1 MNFRTYV
8 LVKVKVVSEDDLPE
22 WYRKKKKR
30 SPFFGNWLFGDIE
43 EMMKEMEEMMERE
56 FSQFKTRIP
65 EDLKRE
71 RKLPD
76 GTTIP
81 EWGPFVYGYSMTIG
95 PNGKPKI
102 REFGNVKASS
112 DPEKCG
118 INKPCIDVK
127 EEREPL
133 VDIISANGEIKVIVE
148 LPGVAKEDIK
158 LRGTEDKLTISVET
172 FLTAN
177 TSKKL
182 RCQRKLLLRRL
193 RQHTRMGCWR
203 LQCPKLKIIR
213 NPVEKKLKSNSIVSS
228 SSDIDNSP

>member
-43 EMMKEMEEMMERE
+43 EMMKDMEEMMERE

-158 LRGTEDKLTISVET
+158 LRGTEDKLTISVDIPDRKYFKEIEMPT
-172 FLTAN
+172 KIAPKKAKTAYKN
-177 TSKKL
+177 GVLEVTVPKIEDNKKPS
-182 RCQRKLLLRRL
+182 
-193 RQHTRMGCWR
+193 GEEI
-203 LQCPKLKIIR
+203 KI
-213 NPVEKKLKSNSIVSS
+213 E
-228 SSDIDNSP
+228 